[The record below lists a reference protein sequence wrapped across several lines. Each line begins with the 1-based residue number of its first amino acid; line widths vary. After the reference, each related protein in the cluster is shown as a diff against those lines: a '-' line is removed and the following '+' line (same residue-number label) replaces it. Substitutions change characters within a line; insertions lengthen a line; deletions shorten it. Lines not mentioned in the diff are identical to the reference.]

1 MFVDRP
7 ARGRLRAA
15 PRPASE
21 VSLNPCM
28 MVRAAD
34 RRMKAG
40 FEVFAA
46 KMRVKDGEY
55 NACLT
60 EMMRACIHVARK
72 NKIFFAC
79 VVV

>member
-1 MFVDRP
+1 
-7 ARGRLRAA
+7 
-15 PRPASE
+15 
-21 VSLNPCM
+21 
-28 MVRAAD
+28 
-34 RRMKAG
+34 MKAG

-46 KMRVKDGEY
+46 TMRVKDGEY

-72 NKIFFAC
+72 NKILFAC

>member
-1 MFVDRP
+1 
-7 ARGRLRAA
+7 
-15 PRPASE
+15 
-21 VSLNPCM
+21 M

-46 KMRVKDGEY
+46 TMRVKDGEY

-72 NKIFFAC
+72 NKILFAC